1 MKNKS
6 KIIKQSIILFISFY
20 LLSASLYVKN
30 NFPDE
35 YFEQIVFSFYTM
47 KGAATSAV
55 TEGIVKSIPLALV
68 LLLVVLLIYFIIY
81 KINPKYTKYLKTTT
95 IIVVILSLVLSLNN
109 IGLFSYIKYNSTK
122 SNLIEKEYVDP
133 KNVEVKFP
141 EQKQNLIYIYVE
153 SLENTGNSKEQGGYE
168 NNSVIKN
175 LENLAKNNT
184 NFSNSKKIGGAYM
197 NQGNSWTV
205 ASIIGQTSGIPLKV
219 ALKNNLTTNNKF
231 IPNAYSLGE
240 ILESNGYNNYFLM
253 GSESVFGG
261 RKDYLKS
268 HGNYTI
274 YDYNWAKK
282 EKLIDDNY
290 REWWGFED
298 KKLFTFAKDKLI
310 EISKKDQPFNF
321 TILTADTHFMDGYVD
336 KSCKN
341 KFNSHYK
348 NSYACEDY
356 MLNEFISWIQ
366 NQDFMENT
374 TIVIT
379 GDHLTMQK
387 NVFKTNDKNKRT
399 IYNVIINSK
408 QETSNTKKRS
418 FTVMDMY
425 PTTLSALGTTIKG
438 NRLGLG
444 TNLYSDKQT
453 LTEKYGLRT
462 LDNEL
467 KKKSDFY
474 DKQILN
480 NK

>member
-6 KIIKQSIILFISFY
+6 KIIKQSIIIFISFY
-20 LLSASLYVKN
+20 LLSGSLYVKN
-30 NFPDE
+30 NFSDE

-68 LLLVVLLIYFIIY
+68 LLLVALLIYFIIY
-81 KINPKYTKYLKTTT
+81 KINSKYTKYLKTTT

-122 SNLIEKEYVDP
+122 SDLIEKEYVDP
-133 KNVEVKFP
+133 KKVELKFP

-184 NFSNSKKIGGAYM
+184 NFSNTKKIGGAYM

-219 ALKNNLTTNNKF
+219 ALKNNLTTKNKF
-231 IPNAYSLGE
+231 ITNAYSLGE

-356 MLNEFISWIQ
+356 MLNEFISWIK

-408 QETSNTKKRS
+408 QETSNTKNRS

-444 TNLYSDKQT
+444 TNLYSNKQT

-474 DKQILN
+474 NKQILN

>member
-20 LLSASLYVKN
+20 LLSASLYVKS
-30 NFPDE
+30 NFSDE

-47 KGAATSAV
+47 KGAATSPV

-81 KINPKYTKYLKTTT
+81 KINSKYTKYLKTTT

-122 SNLIEKEYVDP
+122 SNLIEKEYVNP

-219 ALKNNLTTNNKF
+219 ALKNNLTTKNKF

-356 MLNEFISWIQ
+356 MLNEFISWIK

-408 QETSNTKKRS
+408 QETSNTKNRN

-444 TNLYSDKQT
+444 TNLYSNKQT

>member
-6 KIIKQSIILFISFY
+6 KIIKQSIILFISLY
-20 LLSASLYVKN
+20 LLSGSLYVKN
-30 NFPDE
+30 NFSDE

-55 TEGIVKSIPLALV
+55 TEGIIKSIPLALV

-81 KINPKYTKYLKTTT
+81 KINFKYRKYLKTTT

-141 EQKQNLIYIYVE
+141 KQKQNLIYIYVE

-175 LENLAKNNT
+175 LENIAKNNT

-219 ALKNNLTTNNKF
+219 SLKNNLITNNKF

-253 GSESVFGG
+253 GSESAFGG

-336 KSCKN
+336 KTCKN

-356 MLNEFISWIQ
+356 MLNEFISWIED
-366 NQDFMENT
+366 QDFMENT

-387 NVFKTNDKNKRT
+387 NVFKTNDKDLRT

-408 QETSNTKKRS
+408 QETSNTKNRS

-425 PTTLSALGTTIKG
+425 PTTLSALGATIKG

-453 LTEKYGLRT
+453 LTEKYGIRT

-474 DKQILN
+474 NKQILN

>member
-20 LLSASLYVKN
+20 LLSASLYVKS
-30 NFPDE
+30 NFSDE

-47 KGAATSAV
+47 KGAATSPV

-81 KINPKYTKYLKTTT
+81 KINSKYTKYLKTTT

-122 SNLIEKEYVDP
+122 SNLIEKEYVNP

-219 ALKNNLTTNNKF
+219 ALKNNLTTKNKF

-356 MLNEFISWIQ
+356 MLNEFISWIK

-408 QETSNTKKRS
+408 QETSNMKNRS

-444 TNLYSDKQT
+444 TNLYSNKQT

>member
-6 KIIKQSIILFISFY
+6 KIIKLSIILFISFY

-30 NFPDE
+30 NFSDE

-47 KGAATSAV
+47 KGAATSPV

-81 KINPKYTKYLKTTT
+81 KINSKYTKYLKTTT

-109 IGLFSYIKYNSTK
+109 IGLFSYIKYSSTK
-122 SNLIEKEYVDP
+122 SNLIEKEYVNP

-298 KKLFTFAKDKLI
+298 KKLFTFAKDKLN

-356 MLNEFISWIQ
+356 MLNEFISWIE

-408 QETSNTKKRS
+408 QETSNTKNRS

-444 TNLYSDKQT
+444 TNLYSNKQT
-453 LTEKYGLRT
+453 LTEKYGLGT

>member
-30 NFPDE
+30 NFSDE

-68 LLLVVLLIYFIIY
+68 LLLVVLLIYLTY
-81 KINPKYTKYLKTTT
+81 KINSKYTKYLETTT

-122 SNLIEKEYVDP
+122 SDLIEKEYVDP
-133 KNVEVKFP
+133 KKVEVKFP

-184 NFSNSKKIGGAYM
+184 NFSNTKKIGGAYM

-356 MLNEFISWIQ
+356 MLNEFISWIE

-408 QETSNTKKRS
+408 QETSNTKNRN